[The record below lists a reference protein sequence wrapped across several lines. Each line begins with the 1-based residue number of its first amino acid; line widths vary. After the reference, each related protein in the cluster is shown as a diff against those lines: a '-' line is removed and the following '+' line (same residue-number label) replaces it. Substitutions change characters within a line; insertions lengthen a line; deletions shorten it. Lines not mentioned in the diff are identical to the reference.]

1 MSQSSELAKEF
12 YINTSISD
20 GFDRLT
26 ILKVKQKKLKNEKKL
41 LEIKK
46 EKELL
51 EKNLEIYFND
61 TTNYYYR
68 ILFLVNEKIWDLL
81 DEAKYNSSNNDIALK
96 NFQAQEDYNER
107 RFRIK
112 KKIDNFL
119 NSDIK
124 EQKGYKK
131 KKAFVLGHLG
141 LGDHGYLNAMYRYI
155 ATIYDETYVVCKKSY
170 LKNVE
175 IFFGDDPSII
185 PYPCKDDMSDVCV
198 HHGCSIADLKKITEG
213 KDVYLSGGHMINR
226 SKYRVY
232 EYPYSFYDDVNIPR
246 NIFWNYSHFSAIQND
261 LYKLINGQK
270 YIFIHNTSSDY
281 PNGVYSIEQVEK
293 HFKISKNEVLF
304 VNPCINIYSENHPF
318 YHQANKFLGY
328 KLPELIELIEKADY
342 VSLSDSSFLGMAFHL
357 NIKTDNCIYIGR
369 GGACYNHLYNDQNK
383 SNILPNKMNKFKK
396 QLWHTK

>member
-1 MSQSSELAKEF
+1 MTESIKEF
-12 YINTSISD
+12 HVNTSISD

-26 ILKVKQKKLKNEKKL
+26 ILKVKQKKLKDEKKL

-51 EKNLEIYFND
+51 EKKLEVYFND

-81 DEAKYNSSNNDIALK
+81 EEAKYNSSNNDIELK
-96 NFQAQEDYNER
+96 NYRAQEDYNER

-112 KKIDNFL
+112 KKIDTFL

-141 LGDHGYLNAMYRYI
+141 LGDHGYLNSMYRYI
-155 ATIYDETYVVCKKSY
+155 ATIYDETYVVCKQSY
-170 LKNVE
+170 SKNIE
-175 IFFGDDPSII
+175 YFFKDDTSII
-185 PYPCKDDMSDVCV
+185 PYPCKDDMSDICI
-198 HHGCSIADLKKITEG
+198 HHGCSEADFKKKTEG
-213 KDVYLSGGHMINR
+213 MDIFLSGSHLALSNR
-226 SKYRVY
+226 IYD
-232 EYPYSFYDDVNIPR
+232 YPYSFFDDVKLPR
-246 NIFWNYSHFSAIQND
+246 NIFWDYAYFNAIPND

-270 YIFIHNTSSDY
+270 YIFIHNTSSNY

-293 HFKISKNEVLF
+293 HFQISKNNVLF
-304 VNPCINIYSENHPF
+304 VNPCINIYSENHSF
-318 YHQANKFLGY
+318 YHLANKFLGY
-328 KLPELIELIEKADY
+328 KLSELIELIEKADY

-357 NIKTDNCIYIGR
+357 NIKTDKCIYIPR
-369 GGACYNHLYNDQNK
+369 GGRNYDYIYNEQNK
-383 SNILPNKMNKFKK
+383 SNILSNKMGKFIK
-396 QLWHTK
+396 QLWHTE